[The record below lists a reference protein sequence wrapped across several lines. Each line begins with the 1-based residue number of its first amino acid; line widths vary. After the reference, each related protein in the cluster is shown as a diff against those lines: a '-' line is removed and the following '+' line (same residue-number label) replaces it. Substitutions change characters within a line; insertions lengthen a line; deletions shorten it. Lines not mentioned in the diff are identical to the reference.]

1 MDYVIA
7 SEVPGRLRVRLVGP
21 VPADDLD
28 ALYRVLGACPA
39 VERANVY
46 PRIGSI
52 AVRYRAAD
60 GARQRVLDH
69 LDAIDAEAI
78 AEARSSCGLELAPRT
93 QSLLMD
99 IAVLVGSYFARRWFL
114 PKPVAA
120 LVTAWRYRG
129 FLAAA
134 VRSLGRARLDVPV
147 LDAAA
152 IGMSFVK
159 RDPRTAGETMLLL
172 NLGETLE
179 EYTRSRSEGALVNAL
194 LDLPETAQLVE
205 GDQEVQVAASDLKP
219 GDCIAV
225 RTGMPVCVDGEVVR
239 GTAMVN
245 QAALTGE
252 PLAVERGVGD
262 NVFSGTAVEDGEIIV
277 RVTADAGETKLRSI
291 VALVEQAESF
301 KSETQS
307 RMEQLADRIVPWNF
321 LLAGAVALTT
331 RSLVKT
337 SAALMVDYSCALK
350 LTGSIAVLA
359 AMSQSAQAGFTV
371 KGSKHFEAMAA
382 ADTIVFDKT
391 GTLTEATPNVAC
403 VLALDGWNRREVLR
417 LAACLE
423 EHFPHPVARA
433 VVRAAAEKNLRHRER
448 HADVEYLVA
457 HGIASSLDGKR
468 VVIGSEHFV
477 VEDEGVSLTEEQ
489 KRRVADETE
498 GLSPLYLAVDGELIG
513 VIGIEDPLKAGVR
526 EAIADLRMLGFK
538 RVVMLTGDGERT
550 AARIAD
556 AAGVTEYRANLLPE
570 DKYAFVERLKAEG
583 SKVVMVGDG
592 VNDAP
597 ALSLADV
604 GIAMGQGTADAERG
618 ADRAPERI
626 VQGGHRHQLGAAGGG
641 HRRPHHAADLVA
653 AAQRVHGGAQREER
667 RDVPR
672 LASGRRR
679 RCERLLEGIAD
690 RREAVQ
696 RGLVREQVEQQGALG
711 SREVEVVEP
720 GKLRVPPAAHCGG
733 ARRVPVE
740 EAGQPEVDERHRSLG
755 VDQQVRRP
763 HVAVR
768 HAAALQVRE
777 RVDDLAAD
785 GGDRRLV
792 ERPPLPE
799 QQAVE
804 GGAGHEALRHEAA
817 PAVARVVALAHD
829 AEPAGDGGVRAQRQR
844 LRLVPEGVAVEGPLL
859 GFDQLEGRAAGLAAC
874 ARGAKA
880 RAEPALAQHGVEPPC
895 AERAAD
901 EPAVAGRGGEAR

>member
-1 MDYVIA
+1 MRSSEWTTAAGCEVGLDGVIGDSTLTQNGIFITDSAGEIHITNLAPGAYVLTEIKAPDGGYVIDTPSTNVVIGEGGDTQTVIVKNSKA
-7 SEVPGRLRVRLVGP
+7 GTLV
-21 VPADDLD
+21 
-28 ALYRVLGACPA
+28 
-39 VERANVY
+39 
-46 PRIGSI
+46 
-52 AVRYRAAD
+52 
-60 GARQRVLDH
+60 
-69 LDAIDAEAI
+69 ID
-78 AEARSSCGLELAPRT
+78 
-93 QSLLMD
+93 
-99 IAVLVGSYFARRWFL
+99 
-114 PKPVAA
+114 
-120 LVTAWRYRG
+120 
-129 FLAAA
+129 
-134 VRSLGRARLDVPV
+134 
-147 LDAAA
+147 
-152 IGMSFVK
+152 K
-159 RDPRTAGETMLLL
+159 RD
-172 NLGETLE
+172 
-179 EYTRSRSEGALVNAL
+179 S
-194 LDLPETAQLVE
+194 
-205 GDQEVQVAASDLKP
+205 
-219 GDCIAV
+219 
-225 RTGMPVCVDGEVVR
+225 
-239 GTAMVN
+239 
-245 QAALTGE
+245 LTGE

-556 AAGVTEYRANLLPE
+556 A
-570 DKYAFVERLKAEG
+570 
-583 SKVVMVGDG
+583 
-592 VNDAP
+592 P
-597 ALSLADV
+597 A
-604 GIAMGQGTADAERG
+604 
-618 ADRAPERI
+618 
-626 VQGGHRHQLGAAGGG
+626 
-641 HRRPHHAADLVA
+641 
-653 AAQRVHGGAQREER
+653 
-667 RDVPR
+667 
-672 LASGRRR
+672 
-679 RCERLLEGIAD
+679 
-690 RREAVQ
+690 
-696 RGLVREQVEQQGALG
+696 
-711 SREVEVVEP
+711 
-720 GKLRVPPAAHCGG
+720 
-733 ARRVPVE
+733 
-740 EAGQPEVDERHRSLG
+740 
-755 VDQQVRRP
+755 
-763 HVAVR
+763 
-768 HAAALQVRE
+768 
-777 RVDDLAAD
+777 
-785 GGDRRLV
+785 
-792 ERPPLPE
+792 
-799 QQAVE
+799 
-804 GGAGHEALRHEAA
+804 
-817 PAVARVVALAHD
+817 
-829 AEPAGDGGVRAQRQR
+829 
-844 LRLVPEGVAVEGPLL
+844 
-859 GFDQLEGRAAGLAAC
+859 
-874 ARGAKA
+874 
-880 RAEPALAQHGVEPPC
+880 
-895 AERAAD
+895 
-901 EPAVAGRGGEAR
+901 